1 MSDAK
6 PQLMI
11 DKIPWILEVTQE
23 GNYIV
28 DRESFEKEYIELT
41 EAGLS
46 FVEGLFRE
54 LEEHKKTKRDR
65 LVYLILAIVSTL
77 VALYATYTI
86 T

>member
-1 MSDAK
+1 MSDVK

-11 DKIPWILEVTQE
+11 DKVPWILEVTQE

-28 DRESFEKEYIELT
+28 DKESFEKEYIELT

-46 FVEGLFRE
+46 FAEGLFRE

-65 LVYLILAIVSTL
+65 LVYLLLAIVSTL